1 MSKTNSITK
10 NFGIIAVA
18 LVAVFMGATFFL
30 TRPVQGVNNVSAVA
44 GLRTLQTAAA
54 ASTPYGEAIANEKPT
69 LIEFYADWCTVCQS
83 MAPTLEKA
91 HVTFGDEVNFVM
103 LNIDEP
109 QWQPEVAT
117 YKVNGVPHFVLL
129 EENQTPVDSF
139 IGKIPFQILSDRL
152 NSLVS

>member
-1 MSKTNSITK
+1 MFKDGINK
-10 NFGIIAVA
+10 NFGAIAIG
-18 LVAVFMGATFFL
+18 LVVMFIGATFFL
-30 TRPVQGVNNVSAVA
+30 TRPVQGTQQVSAVS

-54 ASTPYGEAIANEKPT
+54 TSTPYSEAIANSKPT

-91 HVTFGDEVNFVM
+91 NATFRDEVNFVM

-109 QWQPEVAT
+109 QWQQEVDT
-117 YKVNGVPHFVLL
+117 FKVRGVPHFVLL
-129 EENQTPVDSF
+129 EGDQTPVDSF

-152 NSLVS
+152 GSLLS